1 MARLVV
7 ISNRVAMP
15 DKAGGASV
23 GGLTMALAAALTRYE
38 GVWFGWSG
46 ETIETFTG
54 EPHLKQT
61 DGVTVATLDLEEQ
74 DVQEY
79 YNGYAN
85 TVLWPLF
92 HYRIDLTHY
101 ERAFGEGY
109 ARVNA
114 RFAEAA
120 RPLIRPD
127 DVIWVHDYHLIPL
140 ARELRRMGC
149 RNRIGFFLHIPW
161 PASQLLT
168 TLPKHRELVESLF
181 DYDLIG
187 FQTTDG
193 LDAFH
198 GYVLEEAQ
206 GEVLEDNC
214 VSAFGR
220 TVRAAAFPIGIDAEN
235 FSQIVASPAA
245 LQAYDR
251 AAATGVFRAMMI
263 GVDRIDYSKGLEERF
278 MAVEQLLESH
288 PDLVENV
295 FLLQIA
301 QTSRGDVEAYQDI
314 RARLDAVSG
323 RINAAYA
330 TVDWTPIR
338 YVNRSY
344 GRDALAGLYR
354 AAKVGLVT
362 PLRDGMNLV
371 AKEYVAA
378 QKPDDPGVLVLS
390 RFAGAALQMGD
401 ALIVNPYSR
410 EDVADAIA
418 RAITMPR
425 RERIRRWETLA
436 HGVHTQDATA
446 WRDSFVRA
454 LHGLPEPPVAE

>member
-15 DKAGGASV
+15 ETLGGASV

-38 GVWFGWSG
+38 GLWFGWSG
-46 ETIETFTG
+46 ETVETFTG
-54 EPHLKQT
+54 EPHLKET
-61 DGVTVATLDLEEQ
+61 GGVTVATLDLEEQ
-74 DVQEY
+74 DVEEY

-92 HYRIDLTHY
+92 HYRVDLAHY
-101 ERAFGEGY
+101 ERSFGQGY
-109 ARVNA
+109 ERVNR
-114 RFAEAA
+114 RFAEAV
-120 RPLIRPD
+120 RPMLRPD

-140 ARELRRMGC
+140 AQELRLMGC
-149 RNRIGFFLHIPW
+149 ANRIGFFLHIPW
-161 PASQLLT
+161 PAPQLMT
-168 TLPKHRELVESLF
+168 TLPHHRRLVETLF

-187 FQTTDG
+187 FQTRDW

-198 GYVLEEAQ
+198 GYVTDEAG
-206 GEVLEDNC
+206 GEVVGDGC
-214 VSAFGR
+214 VRAFGR
-220 TVRAAAFPIGIDAEN
+220 SVRAAAFPIGIDAEN
-235 FSQIVASPAA
+235 FEEIAKSEAA
-245 LQAYDR
+245 VQAYNR
-251 AAATGVFRAMMI
+251 AAATGVFRSMII

-278 MAVEQLLESH
+278 LAVEKLFESH
-288 PDLVENV
+288 PELVENA
-295 FLLQIA
+295 FLLQIG

-314 RARLDAVSG
+314 RARLDSVSG
-323 RINAAYA
+323 RINGAYA

-344 GRDALAGLYR
+344 ARDALAGLYR

-378 QKPDDPGVLVLS
+378 QAPDDPGVLVLS
-390 RFAGAALQMGD
+390 RFAGAALQMED
-401 ALIVNPYSR
+401 ALIVNPFSR

-418 RAITMPR
+418 RALAMPKP
-425 RERIRRWETLA
+425 ERVRRWEALI
-436 HGVHTQDATA
+436 HGVRTEDASA
-446 WRDSFVRA
+446 WRDAFVQA
-454 LHGLPEPPVAE
+454 LHGLSEPALAA